1 MRAYAEELVELVGA
15 MLRYEPSERMTA
27 QQALAHPFF
36 ATPSPSVEQQQILQ
50 QQLQLAGGSAALALA
65 AAAAA
70 AAAGPSS
77 SVGLSGRRA
86 GTGAGPS
93 SGAEGPAAP
102 GCETRTPGVQ
112 LAGV

>member
-1 MRAYAEELVELVGA
+1 MRSYAEELVELVGA

-36 ATPSPSVEQQQILQ
+36 ATPSSSVEQQQV
-50 QQLQLAGGSAALALA
+50 LQLAGGSTALALA

-70 AAAGPSS
+70 AAAVGPSS

-93 SGAEGPAAP
+93 SGVEGPAAP
-102 GCETRTPGVQ
+102 GCVTRTPGVQ